1 MAPFNKRQFLRLA
14 GLAIAERIIP
24 RRLLAQAE
32 PTESDRKL
40 VIVTFGG
47 GVRYSETFAPDG
59 LHNIRDCANCSR
71 KGCSLR
77 TASIPVC
84 CRTTIRRLPS

>member
-1 MAPFNKRQFLRLA
+1 M
-14 GLAIAERIIP
+14 AIAERIIP

-47 GVRYSETFAPDG
+47 GVRNVFNTEPPLVDGSEVLAVNNVPIGVGYDLNGRVYFF
-59 LHNIRDCANCSR
+59 NIQANF
-71 KGCSLR
+71 GGEL
-77 TASIPVC
+77 
-84 CRTTIRRLPS
+84 